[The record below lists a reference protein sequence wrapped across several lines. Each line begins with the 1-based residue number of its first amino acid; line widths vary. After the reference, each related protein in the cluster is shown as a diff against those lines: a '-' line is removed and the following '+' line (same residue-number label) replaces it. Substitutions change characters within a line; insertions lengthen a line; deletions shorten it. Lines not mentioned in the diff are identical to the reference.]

1 VLGAPA
7 RLAIARALCETG
19 KVTARASGWSC
30 ACPDYAELPADEM
43 GIVALHPGQ
52 FSAPG
57 REEVAVV
64 TRGCETGASSS
75 QTYGGRALVRRT
87 AGGWQRVYYAP
98 GTLGECTGVVSRT
111 GRSLL
116 VCRRTGG
123 HMGAYFDELALVA
136 FDEAGGQVNET
147 RSVILEVETT
157 IPDTRGPAYHR
168 DIVRHGVSG
177 GAAFRAGDDHA
188 LAVDATVRSRIECLG
203 GADACRGVTAGTV
216 DFRLRYVFDGARFRL
231 SPASEDA
238 ARRMNAR

>member
-1 VLGAPA
+1 MLGAPA

-98 GTLGECTGVVSRT
+98 GTLG
-111 GRSLL
+111 
-116 VCRRTGG
+116 
-123 HMGAYFDELALVA
+123 ELALVA